1 MEHRSC
7 YKEGSS
13 KDMALCLHLRRIFMR
28 TLHSVIDLVFAL
40 AISVGVT
47 KKSVVASFIRIYGR
61 FQIASYG

>member
-1 MEHRSC
+1 
-7 YKEGSS
+7 
-13 KDMALCLHLRRIFMR
+13 MR